1 MTTLKWV
8 VPVLAL
14 LPVVTALATVYGRRR
29 WAAQTQALWQQL
41 QAAQVQA
48 AQVPPRVTRY
58 SEHELDG
65 LPPPVQRWLRATLA
79 DGAPVI
85 TMVDIDHQGQMNLGD
100 GAERWVPFT
109 SRQRVVTQRPGLVWD
124 ARVRLLPGLQVHV
137 HDAYVAGQGLLHA
150 AVAGLLTVA
159 RQRGGGDIAQG
170 ELMRFMA
177 EAAWYPTALLPSQG
191 VRWLPVDEHLARAT
205 LSDGELAVTLSFSF
219 DDQGLMTA
227 CRADGRGR
235 SVRGRT
241 VPTPWEGRWSDHQWH
256 DGVRVPMAGEV
267 AWLLPEGR
275 RPYWRGRVM
284 RLRHGT
290 AP

>member
-1 MTTLKWV
+1 MTTLKGV
-8 VPVLAL
+8 VLVLAL
-14 LPVVTALATVYGRRR
+14 LPVVVVLATAYGRRR

-41 QAAQVQA
+41 QAAQV
-48 AQVPPRVTRY
+48 PPRVTRY
-58 SEHELDG
+58 SERELDG
-65 LPPPVQRWLRATLA
+65 LPPPVQRWFRATLR
-79 DGAPVI
+79 DGAAVI
-85 TMVDIDHQGQMNLGD
+85 ATVDIEHQGQMNLSES
-100 GAERWVPFT
+100 AEQWVPFT
-109 SRQRVVTQRPGLVWD
+109 SQQRVVTQRPGFVWD
-124 ARVRLLPGLQVHV
+124 ARVRLLPGLRVHV
-137 HDAYVAGQGLLHA
+137 HDAHVAGQGLLHA

-159 RQRGGGDIAQG
+159 RQHGGGDIAHG
-170 ELMRFMA
+170 ELMRYMA

-191 VRWLPVDEHLARAT
+191 VRWQPVDEHQARAT
-205 LSDGELAVTLSFSF
+205 LGDGELAVTLSFSF

-275 RPYWRGRVM
+275 RPYWRGRVT
-284 RLRHGT
+284 RLHHGT